1 MGTVTLVVALICV
14 YSLEGFNIFLL
25 KKVLT
30 SAYCFFLLNRNFV
43 EHLNFVSSLKFI
55 QFNRANR
62 NF

>member
-30 SAYCFFLLNRNFV
+30 SAYCFFYLTETSLN
-43 EHLNFVSSLKFI
+43 I
-55 QFNRANR
+55 
-62 NF
+62 